1 MKSIMIVDDSKIMRV
16 LLKDFFESSNFL
28 VVAEASNGFE
38 AINLFHKYNPDFI
51 VMDLQM
57 PIMNGIEALS
67 KIKQIDTKANIII
80 ISAYADKQHIMD
92 AITNGANGFI
102 LKPLNLN
109 KLKKITHLFNLHEK
123 MSINNN
129 GHLS

>member
-1 MKSIMIVDDSKIMRV
+1 MIVDDSKIMRI
-16 LLKDFFESSNFL
+16 LLKDFFENNNFS

-38 AINLFHKYNPDFI
+38 AINLFHKFKPDFI

-129 GHLS
+129 YNLS